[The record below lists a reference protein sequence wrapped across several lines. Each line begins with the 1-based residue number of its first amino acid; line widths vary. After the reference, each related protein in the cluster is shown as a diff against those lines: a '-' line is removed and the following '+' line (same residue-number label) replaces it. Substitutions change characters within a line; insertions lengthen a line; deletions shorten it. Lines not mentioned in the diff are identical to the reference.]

1 MAISRF
7 QMNRQLRAYGGLMG
21 DDGRKAYG
29 IGSFFQKY
37 IKDPIERT
45 ITGKT
50 AAQQEAESQKR
61 VDTLEALRGK
71 GNTQPVSNFFK
82 DMFYG
87 KETPVGEDG
96 KPVITPGTTQ
106 RQGGILGS
114 LLSSRVALPVAAGL
128 LAGAFTKD
136 EEDPLYTGQDVGLNL
151 QDIGRL
157 ANITD
162 PKAGQAIG
170 LRFLPDVESRK
181 FTPEEMAASYAA
193 NAPQDFTEKREQAQD
208 GGIMGDQKD
217 FEEFLQDMQDRDKSM
232 LQDRILQDFE
242 KFMKR
247 KRMIENLP
255 EAKDG
260 GIMKMKDGGLTKYEI
275 SSLKGLGYDTKGG
288 TVLEPFGGLKVLR
301 DILKV
306 NKMAEGGIASMAEG
320 GMMDMGG
327 MEMDLRGGGFVP
339 MGRAEKADDVPA
351 RLSKNEFVFTADAV
365 RAAGGGNVD
374 KGADKMYAT
383 MKKLEDRV
391 A

>member
-1 MAISRF
+1 MAITRS
-7 QMNRQLRAYGGLMG
+7 QIARQLMQEGGVPRQGYFLG
-21 DDGRKAYG
+21 KLVKKIKDDIIPNELKSPVGLAAAATAANFLPTIIPGGSDQTLLQRFLPSVSNALG
-29 IGSFFQKY
+29 TVRESIGSGLGTA
-37 IKDPIERT
+37 KDVVT
-45 ITGKT
+45 
-50 AAQQEAESQKR
+50 
-61 VDTLEALRGK
+61 DTL
-71 GNTQPVSNFFK
+71 
-82 DMFYG
+82 G
-87 KETPVGEDG
+87 KEIGSGENKSTIGG
-96 KPVITPGTTQ
+96 KLLS
-106 RQGGILGS
+106 GILSPQALAIGS
-114 LLSSRVALPVAAGL
+114 GL

-151 QDIGRL
+151 QDIAKL

-162 PKAGQAIG
+162 PLAGQAIG
-170 LRFLPDVESRK
+170 LRFLPDVEARK
-181 FTPEEMAASYAA
+181 FTPEEMAASFAA
-193 NAPQDFTEKREQAQD
+193 NTPQDFTEKREQAQ
-208 GGIMGDQKD
+208 
-217 FEEFLQDMQDRDKSM
+217 
-232 LQDRILQDFE
+232 
-242 KFMKR
+242 
-247 KRMIENLP
+247 
-255 EAKDG
+255 DG

-365 RAAGGGNVD
+365 RAAGGGDVD

>member
-7 QMNRQLRAYGGLMG
+7 QMNRQLRAYGGIMG
-21 DDGRKAYG
+21 QDGRRNYG

-37 IKDPIERT
+37 IKDPIERS

-50 AAQQEAESQKR
+50 AADQERESQAR
-61 VDTLEALRGK
+61 VNKMEAAFGK
-71 GNTQPVSNFFK
+71 GNTQPISNFF
-82 DMFYG
+82 FG
-87 KETPVGEDG
+87 KKTPVDEDG
-96 KPVITPGTTQ
+96 KDGTTQ
-106 RQGGILGS
+106 RQGGALSG
-114 LLSSRVALPVAAGL
+114 LLNSRVALPIAAGL

-136 EEDPLYTGQDVGLNL
+136 KEDPLYTGQDVGLNL
-151 QDIGRL
+151 QDIGRF
-157 ANITD
+157 ANTTD
-162 PKAGQAIG
+162 PKTASAMG
-170 LRFLPDVESRK
+170 LRFSPDVAARK
-181 FTPEEMAASYAA
+181 FTPEEMIASYAA
-193 NAPQDFTEKREQAQD
+193 NQEQDFTEQREQAQG

-217 FEEFLQDMQDRDKSM
+217 FEEFLQDMKDRDM
-232 LQDRILQDFE
+232 GAMQDQILRDFQKYME
-242 KFMKR
+242 R
-247 KRMIENLP
+247 KKMIEQMP

-260 GIMKMKDGGLTKYEI
+260 GIMK
-275 SSLKGLGYDTKGG
+275 
-288 TVLEPFGGLKVLR
+288 
-301 DILKV
+301 
-306 NKMAEGGIASMAEG
+306 MAEG

-365 RAAGGGNVD
+365 RAAGGGSVD